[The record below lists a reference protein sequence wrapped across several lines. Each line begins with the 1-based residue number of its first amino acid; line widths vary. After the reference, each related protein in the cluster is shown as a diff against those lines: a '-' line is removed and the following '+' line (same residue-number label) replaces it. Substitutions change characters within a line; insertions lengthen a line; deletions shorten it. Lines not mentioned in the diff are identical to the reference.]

1 MSYPTGVT
9 WKAVCDADFKAGDI
23 VEVRV
28 DLQNGYTHIKRLTIT
43 SVDMGSPFV
52 AAPDGIRLKNEG
64 KVTP

>member
-28 DLQNGYTHIKRLTIT
+28 DLQNGHTHIKRLTVK
-43 SVDMGSPFV
+43 SVDMESPFV
-52 AAPDGIRLKNEG
+52 AVHDGIRLKNDG
-64 KVTP
+64 KATP